1 VRAPL
6 QTDEWEISSDIWRL
20 LAWII
25 GLLLLVTLL
34 WVITELEIRRDERD
48 QRAIA
53 MVQAE
58 ALASSYA
65 IQLANFV
72 EQLDQL
78 SLAVGF
84 GWADAPDRVDLERDR
99 ERGLFPVRDH
109 FFVAIIDASGKV
121 VHTTSEPKQR
131 VNLSEAPF
139 FLHHRGQCAPVP
151 LLRAGVKG
159 HWLPPRVR
167 GRQAGA
173 GARPGVAAQ
182 QRDEEH
188 HRVL

>member
-1 VRAPL
+1 MGGSFVQKIGFTQVRAPL
-6 QTDEWEISSDIWRL
+6 LTDEWEISSDIWRL

-34 WVITELEIRRDERD
+34 WVVTELEIRRDERD
-48 QRAIA
+48 QRATA
-53 MVQAE
+53 MAQAE
-58 ALASSYA
+58 SLASSYA

-84 GWADAPDRVDLERDR
+84 GWVDAPNRVDLKRDR

-121 VHTTSEPKQR
+121 V
-131 VNLSEAPF
+131 
-139 FLHHRGQCAPVP
+139 
-151 LLRAGVKG
+151 
-159 HWLPPRVR
+159 
-167 GRQAGA
+167 
-173 GARPGVAAQ
+173 
-182 QRDEEH
+182 
-188 HRVL
+188 

>member
-1 VRAPL
+1 M
-6 QTDEWEISSDIWRL
+6 SSDISRL
-20 LAWII
+20 LAWIV

-34 WVITELEIRRDERD
+34 WVVTELEIRRDERD
-48 QRAIA
+48 QRATA
-53 MVQAE
+53 MAQAE

-84 GWADAPDRVDLERDR
+84 GWADAPNRVDLKRDR

-131 VNLSEAPF
+131 VNLAEAPF
-139 FLHHRGQCAPVP
+139 FLHHRNRTLISLIAPD
-151 LLRAGVKG
+151 L
-159 HWLPPRVR
+159 
-167 GRQAGA
+167 
-173 GARPGVAAQ
+173 
-182 QRDEEH
+182 
-188 HRVL
+188 